1 MQLFRSVRAR
11 DLLEIFFIAAITSLL
26 TVRFYLYLA
35 GFPQLGG
42 GNFHIAHM
50 LWGGLLMLVSIS
62 ILLGFIGKRS
72 QQLAALIGGA
82 GFGVFIDEIGKFITS
97 DNNYFFQPAIGI
109 IYAIFVLLYLSF
121 NFISRDVKLT
131 SREYQLNALMELE
144 EAVAHDMDES
154 EKNRVKELL
163 TKADLRSPI
172 TQQLLKLLDGVK
184 TVRQP
189 TDSWWQRLLTRSDEI
204 YSKFWQRQASNEA
217 VRVFFI
223 FQALLFLVAVL
234 AVQFTSI
241 DEFLNIFNGE
251 ITYGVWLVVGE
262 IISALV
268 ATAFALRGAHVLK
281 ASRLDAFEWF
291 RRASLTNI
299 FLTEFFSFSR
309 IQFEALPGFFLNV
322 LIIVLIGYVIH
333 QERRL
338 ST

>member
-154 EKNRVKELL
+154 EKNRVTELL
-163 TKADLRSPI
+163 TKADPQSPI
-172 TQQLLKLLDGVK
+172 TRQLLELLAGVK

-189 TDSWWQRLLTRSDEI
+189 RDNWWQRLLTKSDEI
-204 YSKFWQRQASNEA
+204 YSKFWQRQTSNEA
-217 VRVFFI
+217 VRIFFI

-234 AVQFTSI
+234 VVQFTSI
-241 DEFLNIFNGE
+241 DEFLNIFSGE

-268 ATAFALRGAHVLK
+268 ATVFALRGARVLK
-281 ASRLDAFEWF
+281 VSRLDAFEWF